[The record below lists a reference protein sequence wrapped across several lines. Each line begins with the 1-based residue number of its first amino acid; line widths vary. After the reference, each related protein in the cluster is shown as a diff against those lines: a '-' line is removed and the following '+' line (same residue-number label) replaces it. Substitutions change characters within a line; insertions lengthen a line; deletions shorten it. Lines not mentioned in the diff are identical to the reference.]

1 MKNSNIKSFYF
12 SLLAITVSVLAITL
26 VYAGFTQTLRVN
38 GSAEVKAAKWY
49 IHFDNLS
56 AAQTEGQLNLVTPAE
71 ISTSKTHIGDYRVVF
86 YNPGSSLTYTFD
98 VVNEGN
104 FNAEI
109 TSLTKTAPTCSG
121 NSEVCNYLT
130 YELKYTT
137 SGEDYNIG
145 DSVAVGDT
153 LAAGESR
160 GLILTLSLSSTMTA
174 DKLPDSDILIG
185 GLGITIIYS
194 QASGR
199 KEYGVCSYNFTEYTG
214 ETTENV
220 TECTPVAEEANGAT
234 YTTCTLSG
242 WSEAEVSRV
251 DTCDEVP
258 KTADGLTATECVYD
272 SDCVLD
278 ENNNVNSCTKSETA
292 NSKVT
297 CTENKWS
304 TSTSSTNDCTKSG
317 STSSNTYYVSC
328 SEKSWGNPTSSTYP
342 TSCQKS
348 EGNTSK
354 VTCESGYYKH
364 VCGSTSTYN
373 KSSTKCD
380 CGSSCST
387 YSGYYRKLTYSR
399 SAKYTKKTGTRVSKY
414 NQKIYSKKYNK
425 SEYTRLFNESVYT
438 RDVTPVYCWR

>member
-160 GLILTLSLSSTMTA
+160 GLILTLSLSAAMTA
-174 DKLPDSDILIG
+174 DKLPSEDIIVSN
-185 GLGITIIYS
+185 LGITIIYS
-194 QASGR
+194 Q
-199 KEYGVCSYNFTEYTG
+199 
-214 ETTENV
+214 
-220 TECTPVAEEANGAT
+220 
-234 YTTCTLSG
+234 
-242 WSEAEVSRV
+242 
-251 DTCDEVP
+251 
-258 KTADGLTATECVYD
+258 DGGYV
-272 SDCVLD
+272 
-278 ENNNVNSCTKSETA
+278 ENNGG
-292 NSKVT
+292 
-297 CTENKWS
+297 
-304 TSTSSTNDCTKSG
+304 SG
-317 STSSNTYYVSC
+317 SSEPQDNQVTFYFQTPPNWSNTYVYLYNDTTGVENAAWPGQVASFVTGNIYKFDISQSTLSNYKGVIFNNNTRQTVDLPLSSDVNNKIFVPELNKTSNTVRVIYNDSPTWNAHIYVWKNGG
-328 SEKSWGNPTSSTYP
+328 SELLGWPGVTM
-342 TSCQKS
+342 S
-348 EGNTSK
+348 EVSNGGFSYTID
-354 VTCESGYYKH
+354 
-364 VCGSTSTYN
+364 
-373 KSSTKCD
+373 KSSVAYDKMIFNNGNSGAGNQTDNINVPTCQDMTYKRD
-380 CGSSCST
+380 GSSS
-387 YSGYYRKLTYSR
+387 RKFYFGSWHN
-399 SAKYTKKTGTRVSKY
+399 Y
-414 NQKIYSKKYNK
+414 NNWLS
-425 SEYTRLFNESVYT
+425 SEYSA
-438 RDVTPVYCWR
+438 WRNGDYVNLQLCD